1 MLVASAYGSGAA
13 EGSPFEHKPK
23 VSSKFHVTIVLEVSV
38 PPKNH
43 RRVIE
48 QLKTSRRQAQPYSVA
63 LTNSIDNFAKGITL
77 KSLPDDKV
85 TQDRNANRAL
95 GFYAKLVAAGAVPP
109 EIADDTK
116 AEKIK
121 YSLQVSGNHHHY
133 YYL

>member
-1 MLVASAYGSGAA
+1 MLVASAYGLGAA
-13 EGSPFEHKPK
+13 ESSPFEHMAKI
-23 VSSKFHVTIVLEVSV
+23 SDKFNVTIVLEVSV

-48 QLKTSRRQAQPYSVA
+48 QLLSSSRQAQRFSVA
-63 LTNSIDNFAKGITL
+63 TTICIDNFAKTVTL
-77 KSLPDDKV
+77 NSLPDDKE

-95 GFYAKLVAAGAVPP
+95 GFYAKLVAAGTVPP
-109 EIADDTK
+109 EIAAGTK